1 MDLIRKESSQKGQT
15 KDSESSGNP
24 GGVDYVIERRRVMIT
39 QSGYVALTSL
49 LGFVLVAR
57 RRKSPPAST
66 CARAGGDFACDH
78 EPQAAEES
86 SHHRGEATRQ
96 RRDPAGEGSR
106 QPEFHARHG
115 DPGSTGRALP
125 GCFRTGGADA
135 AVSGPMVTNFKAGY
149 ELPSAPEISSRN
161 RARTNGKFYRYQ

>member
-96 RRDPAGEGSR
+96 RRDPAVR
-106 QPEFHARHG
+106 VRDNRNFM
-115 DPGSTGRALP
+115 PG
-125 GCFRTGGADA
+125 
-135 AVSGPMVTNFKAGY
+135 M
-149 ELPSAPEISSRN
+149 EI
-161 RARTNGKFYRYQ
+161 RARQDEHYPDVFVLVGRTPRYRGRW